1 MKTQEHLAIIQDYS
15 ARNYN
20 PIPIV
25 IAEGQGCWV
34 TDVEGNRYLDFLAAY
49 SAVNQGH
56 SHPRIKAAAI
66 DQMDRI
72 TLTSRAFHND
82 QMGLFLEK
90 LCKLTNF
97 DKALPMNTGA
107 EAVET
112 AIKAARK
119 WSYKVKG
126 TPENAAEI
134 IVFSGNFS
142 GRTTTLISFSTE
154 DQYKEGFG
162 PFTPG
167 FVIAEYGNLADVAS
181 KINANTAAI
190 LVEPIQGEGGII
202 LPPAGFLKGLRDLAD
217 QHNALLIV
225 DEIQT
230 GFGRT
235 GKLMCYEH
243 EDIKPDAIVV
253 GKALSGGF
261 YPISAFLAS
270 NAVMAVFNPG
280 DHGSTYGGNP
290 LAAAIG
296 TAALD
301 VLVDEGLTENSRA
314 LGQYM
319 LEKLK
324 AINNPLIHEVRGKGL
339 FIGIELKPEAGG
351 ARRYCEALMAKGVLC
366 KETHDHVIRIAPP
379 LTIDQ
384 AALDF
389 GLSAIGDVFLCQAK

>member
-1 MKTQEHLAIIQDYS
+1 MNTQEHLKVIGAFS

-25 IAEGQGCWV
+25 IAEGSGCWV
-34 TDVEGNRYLDFLAAY
+34 KDVNGDKYLDFLAAY

-56 SHPRIKAAAI
+56 GHPRIKEAAI
-66 DQMDRI
+66 RQMDRI

-90 LCKLTNF
+90 LCALTGF
-97 DKALPMNTGA
+97 EKALPMNTGA

-119 WSYKVKG
+119 WGYKVKG
-126 TPENAAEI
+126 IPEHAAEI

-142 GRTTTLISFSTE
+142 GRTTTLVSFSTE
-154 DQYKEGFG
+154 DQYKDGFG

-167 FVIAEYGNLADVAS
+167 FVIAEYGNLGDVAS
-181 KINANTAAI
+181 KINANTAMI

-202 LPPAGFLKGLRDLAD
+202 IPPAGFLKGLRDLA
-217 QHNALLIV
+217 NANGVLLIV

-235 GKLMCYEH
+235 GEMMCFEH
-243 EDIKPDAIVV
+243 DGIKPDAIVV

-261 YPISAFLAS
+261 YPISAFLS
-270 NAVMAVFNPG
+270 SQEVMGVFNPG

-296 TAALD
+296 IAALD
-301 VLVDEGLTENSRA
+301 VLVDEKLVENSKILGDYM
-314 LGQYM
+314 LGQ
-319 LEKLK
+319 LKL
-324 AINNPLIHEVRGKGL
+324 IENPMILEVRGKGL
-339 FIGIELKPEAGG
+339 FIGIELKAEAGG
-351 ARRYCEALMAKGVLC
+351 ARKYCEALMAKGVLC
-366 KETHDHVIRIAPP
+366 KETHDHIIRIAPP
-379 LTIDQ
+379 LVITKGEVELGLEAI
-384 AALDF
+384 AA
-389 GLSAIGDVFLCQAK
+389 VFREV